1 MKKYLVTVS
10 AFALMAAGA
19 AYAADPAEN
28 AAAPSAA
35 GSAQKLSQAE
45 CDSLWM
51 QANPSGA
58 ATIGETQAKPYVT
71 DFKAANPDGDGTL
84 DKAEFSKACSSGLVS
99 GSASSGASSGES
111 GSSSGAAEPG
121 ASSGS
126 ESGGS
131 SGAEPAAPSGGTSQ

>member
-1 MKKYLVTVS
+1 MKKHLITVS

-19 AYAADPAEN
+19 AYAAE
-28 AAAPSAA
+28 PS
-35 GSAQKLSQAE
+35 QKLSQAE

-51 QANPSGA
+51 QANPSNT
-58 ATIGETQAKPYVT
+58 ATISEAQAKPYVS

-84 DKAEFSKACSSGLVS
+84 DKAEFAKACSSGLVI

-111 GSSSGAAEPG
+111 GSSSGA
-121 ASSGS
+121 

-131 SGAEPAAPSGGTSQ
+131 SGGAAP